1 MGDFIKRLKGVK
13 RELIILSI
21 ALILLGILLI
31 LFPETS
37 VNLLCRGI
45 GIALCVWGVLRL
57 MSYFKSAG
65 TEILGSFGLVQGVT
79 LLAFGVF
86 FVMRPEIIALFFTTA
101 IGIVIIV
108 DGILK
113 LQYAMDFYHLNADMW
128 WLELIGA
135 AIMIILGIVA
145 VINPF
150 GTVSTLMIFAGAIL
164 VVEGIWDLVSILRIS
179 KFAKDIKKEL

>member
-65 TEILGSFGLVQGVT
+65 KTGGTASVKHFECAKKDPALQTMLQSFGSGDLS
-79 LLAFGVF
+79 
-86 FVMRPEIIALFFTTA
+86 
-101 IGIVIIV
+101 
-108 DGILK
+108 D
-113 LQYAMDFYHLNADMW
+113 LQ
-128 WLELIGA
+128 
-135 AIMIILGIVA
+135 
-145 VINPF
+145 
-150 GTVSTLMIFAGAIL
+150 
-164 VVEGIWDLVSILRIS
+164 
-179 KFAKDIKKEL
+179 